1 MNHDRDHDHDHDHV
15 KILIVED
22 EVLISMH
29 LARQLEQAGYVVCGA
44 VTSGV
49 AAITAAEQQKPDV
62 VLMDIRLPGE
72 MDGIEAGRTI
82 TERHGIPVIF
92 LTGYSDSTI
101 ESRAQAVTIAPVL
114 GKPAS
119 ISEIGTEIDR
129 LLA

>member
-1 MNHDRDHDHDHDHV
+1 M

-29 LARQLEQAGYVVCGA
+29 LARQLEQAGYVVCGP

-72 MDGIEAGRTI
+72 MDGIEAGGTI

-101 ESRAQAVTIAPVL
+101 ESRAQAVTAAKVL

-119 ISEIGTEIDR
+119 ISEIATEIDR